1 MSGASR
7 ADPSGTR
14 GRVPPP
20 CGPCTVELQ
29 AQSLEPS
36 RSPRRVPGTVPR
48 WPLWAEG
55 GRLAGRGH
63 SRTSKQVLT
72 PVRVVC
78 GARRCCSGHSA
89 ASAAL
94 RPPPPALPF
103 PPLAPGRPVRERAAF
118 WSRTPGRPLF
128 HARPLEQSHQRA
140 RGKAPGPRPRRLG
153 LWALLCWARLPAGA
167 APGGRTGECGGHALP
182 CPWPSSVLEAWG
194 AHSPPQPL
202 TCGPRCP
209 TRDRG
214 LGAPCA
220 LLTRGPDPPGAL
232 TPQALS
238 GCTPGGRGARCLRV
252 WVLPPRERG
261 RAGPGGGQ
269 CRSPGSLGRG
279 VSALTQRHQNAA
291 SSRLPCRPGS
301 VVVPRAFSVCF
312 LVLGQCWGF
321 DRAAL
326 SVLIALGGVGTDAR
340 HGFCQP
346 TNAEHLGVRR
356 CLLTRHQCLVV
367 FRVQIVDQLG

>member
-1 MSGASR
+1 M
-7 ADPSGTR
+7 
-14 GRVPPP
+14 
-20 CGPCTVELQ
+20 
-29 AQSLEPS
+29 
-36 RSPRRVPGTVPR
+36 
-48 WPLWAEG
+48 
-55 GRLAGRGH
+55 GRGGAPGRKGAQPH
-63 SRTSKQVLT
+63 FQAGFDSGPGGLWRQAVLQ
-72 PVRVVC
+72 RALC
-78 GARRCCSGHSA
+78 RLRRPA
-89 ASAAL
+89 PRL
-94 RPPPPALPF
+94 PPRPPALPF

-140 RGKAPGPRPRRLG
+140 RSKAPGPRPRRLG
-153 LWALLCWARLPAGA
+153 LWALLCWARLPAGVA
-167 APGGRTGECGGHALP
+167 LGGRTGECGGHALP

-238 GCTPGGRGARCLRV
+238 GCTPGGRGARSLCV

-269 CRSPGSLGRG
+269 CRSPGRLGRG
-279 VSALTQRHQNAA
+279 ASALIQRHQNAA

-321 DRAAL
+321 DRAVL